1 MQEFLKEMISI
12 RLRKGKQQSIDRKHP
27 WVFSGALHL
36 NNVACEDGELVYV
49 ENEFGERLGYGHYHK
64 GSITVR
70 LIYFGTEDYT
80 PDIWSRLIANAWNYR
95 ANINLIDNAKT
106 NCFRWVHG
114 EGDQLSGLIIDVYDK
129 IVVIQC
135 HSIGMHK
142 NLNDI
147 VEAIKKIA
155 KERVHSIILK
165 SKETLP
171 KEYSKQ
177 VEDKMLY
184 GTESTCMVLENGIS
198 FWIDV
203 LNGQKTGFFLD
214 QRENRKL
221 LGQYSKSKNVLNTFC
236 YTGGFSMYALSNEA
250 NSVCSIDVS
259 KKAMEIVERNEQ
271 YLENKIP
278 HEKLTA
284 DVIEYLKQME
294 ESKFDIIILDP
305 PAFAKSLDKRHQA
318 IQAYKRINLLA
329 LKNIKTPGFL
339 FTFSCS
345 QVVTEELFY
354 KTIVSAGIESGKK
367 IRVVQKLSQGPDHPI
382 SLFHA
387 EGSYLKGLIL
397 EVNE

>member
-80 PDIWSRLIANAWNYR
+80 LDIWSRLIANAWNYR
-95 ANINLIDNAKT
+95 ANINLIDDAKT

-114 EGDQLSGLIIDVYDK
+114 EGDQLSGLIIDVYNK

-171 KEYSKQ
+171 KE
-177 VEDKMLY
+177 
-184 GTESTCMVLENGIS
+184 
-198 FWIDV
+198 
-203 LNGQKTGFFLD
+203 
-214 QRENRKL
+214 
-221 LGQYSKSKNVLNTFC
+221 
-236 YTGGFSMYALSNEA
+236 
-250 NSVCSIDVS
+250 
-259 KKAMEIVERNEQ
+259 
-271 YLENKIP
+271 
-278 HEKLTA
+278 
-284 DVIEYLKQME
+284 
-294 ESKFDIIILDP
+294 
-305 PAFAKSLDKRHQA
+305 
-318 IQAYKRINLLA
+318 
-329 LKNIKTPGFL
+329 
-339 FTFSCS
+339 
-345 QVVTEELFY
+345 
-354 KTIVSAGIESGKK
+354 
-367 IRVVQKLSQGPDHPI
+367 
-382 SLFHA
+382 
-387 EGSYLKGLIL
+387 
-397 EVNE
+397 

>member
-1 MQEFLKEMISI
+1 
-12 RLRKGKQQSIDRKHP
+12 
-27 WVFSGALHL
+27 
-36 NNVACEDGELVYV
+36 
-49 ENEFGERLGYGHYHK
+49 
-64 GSITVR
+64 
-70 LIYFGTEDYT
+70 
-80 PDIWSRLIANAWNYR
+80 
-95 ANINLIDNAKT
+95 
-106 NCFRWVHG
+106 
-114 EGDQLSGLIIDVYDK
+114 
-129 IVVIQC
+129 
-135 HSIGMHK
+135 
-142 NLNDI
+142 
-147 VEAIKKIA
+147 
-155 KERVHSIILK
+155 
-165 SKETLP
+165 
-171 KEYSKQ
+171 
-177 VEDKMLY
+177 
-184 GTESTCMVLENGIS
+184 
-198 FWIDV
+198 
-203 LNGQKTGFFLD
+203 
-214 QRENRKL
+214 
-221 LGQYSKSKNVLNTFC
+221 
-236 YTGGFSMYALSNEA
+236 MYALSNEA